1 MHGTVFGLIP
11 APDASLAGRQ
21 MTNSQSIVVAG
32 IGNTLMQDDGIG
44 VWAVRALARDYVLP
58 AQVRLLEGGVL
69 GLQLVHELCS
79 AEQLL
84 VIDAMRS
91 EGAAGT
97 IYRLDGDSLLK
108 ARRTYISL
116 HEVSI
121 VEVLSVGEFLG
132 LRPRV
137 RILGVQ
143 PLEAAAFGLELT
155 PALQAV
161 LPHVVTAALEELE
174 DMDVA
179 VAKQKHGPSF
189 ALS

>member
-1 MHGTVFGLIP
+1 
-11 APDASLAGRQ
+11 
-21 MTNSQSIVVAG
+21 MTHSQSVVVAG
-32 IGNTLMQDDGIG
+32 IGNTIMQDDGIG
-44 VWAVRALARDYVLP
+44 VWAVRALAEDYVLP
-58 AQVRLLEGGVL
+58 PRVRLLEGGVI

-91 EGAAGT
+91 EGPPGT
-97 IYRLDGDSLLK
+97 IYRLDGDSLRK
-108 ARRTYISL
+108 GRRTTMSL

-121 VEVLSVGEFLG
+121 VEVLSVGEFMG

-143 PLEAAAFGLELT
+143 PLEATAFGLELT
-155 PALQAV
+155 PVLRATLPRVVAAAV
-161 LPHVVTAALEELE
+161 EELE
-174 DMDVA
+174 DMGVA
-179 VAKQKHGPSF
+179 VAERKYYQSV

>member
-1 MHGTVFGLIP
+1 
-11 APDASLAGRQ
+11 
-21 MTNSQSIVVAG
+21 
-32 IGNTLMQDDGIG
+32 
-44 VWAVRALARDYVLP
+44 
-58 AQVRLLEGGVL
+58 
-69 GLQLVHELCS
+69 
-79 AEQLL
+79 
-84 VIDAMRS
+84 
-91 EGAAGT
+91 
-97 IYRLDGDSLLK
+97 
-108 ARRTYISL
+108 
-116 HEVSI
+116 VSI

>member
-1 MHGTVFGLIP
+1 
-11 APDASLAGRQ
+11 

-58 AQVRLLEGGVL
+58 PQVRLLEAGVL
-69 GLQLVHELCS
+69 GLQLVYELCS

-84 VIDAMRS
+84 VIDAMHS
-91 EGAAGT
+91 EGVAGT
-97 IYRLDGDSLLK
+97 IYRLDGDSLLN
-108 ARRTYISL
+108 ARCTYISL

-143 PLEAAAFGLELT
+143 PLDPAAFGLELT
-155 PALQAV
+155 PTLQAA

-174 DMDVA
+174 DMGVA
-179 VAKQKHGPSF
+179 AAKQKHDPLF
-189 ALS
+189 VLS

>member
-1 MHGTVFGLIP
+1 
-11 APDASLAGRQ
+11 
-21 MTNSQSIVVAG
+21 MTHSQSVVVAG

-44 VWAVRALARDYVLP
+44 VRAVRALARDYAFP
-58 AQVRLLEGGVL
+58 PQVRLLEGGVL
-69 GLQLVHELCS
+69 GLQLVYELCS

-84 VIDAMRS
+84 VIDAMRG
-91 EGAAGT
+91 EGAPGT
-97 IYRLDGDSLLK
+97 LYRLDGDSLLK
-108 ARRTYISL
+108 DRRTYISL

-143 PLEAAAFGLELT
+143 PLEATAFGLELT
-155 PALQAV
+155 PALQAT
-161 LPHVVTAALEELE
+161 LPRVVTAALQELE
-174 DMDVA
+174 DMGVTVA
-179 VAKQKHGPSF
+179 EQRSYESP